1 MFRRSSK
8 LTAML
13 VAAAAVVSIVPAS
26 AAERLG
32 SKDGNITTGIAFDGG
47 YVFDGYRTDD
57 DDAALYYNNGSKDV
71 NVDEDEDYDYDNMT
85 KYGSKYA
92 LVYDG
97 DEPYLVDLSTGKI
110 NDDESL
116 QDKYENS
123 QTKLKTALKK
133 ADRYGKEIK
142 DPTLSLVDSKVGAT
156 TEAGVSIE
164 ENAKYVSGKLNDV
177 WYMYTVKPSDDADGK
192 DDAAESGALFGF
204 TNESGKYIDASNL
217 ANLYIYSPEKKKTVK
232 IGEYGDSEDLGY
244 TTEKDGKTVALDVTA
259 KLVDL
264 KPLTQDKDYIYAVA
278 TVKVT
283 DKDGKAVSELEE
295 TQYFLQKISKEQ
307 GDKKDGAYVPKSV
320 TSYQIDG
327 LEDQKVF
334 ADEDM
339 DDASLLFPIEDG
351 EIKGDKD
358 NYKIVNYSVK
368 NGNILVTGVKDGSVK
383 VYTIKLKKSKVNTND
398 GQKDRDAYVV
408 IQDDDADQD
417 LTDLALLDSTLDSES
432 KDTPVLSNSAIS
444 IDAEGNTWAL
454 DKGTIYKFDGSDF
467 KEMFTCDRSIN
478 SLDVY
483 DESNL
488 IAWDSEGDV
497 YTTVSEGKKQTEADA
512 GVDEDKKD
520 ETPVVK
526 AGWDKN
532 ADGTWAFY
540 KDGAKATGWLND
552 KGTWYYLDAAGTM
565 KTGWVQAGAWYY
577 LNASGAMQTGWVND
591 NGTWYYCNG
600 SGAMQTGWL
609 LDGSTWYYLN
619 ANGSMA
625 ANTTVDGYV
634 LGANGAML

>member
-26 AAERLG
+26 ASERLG
-32 SKDGNITTGIAFDGG
+32 NKDGHISTGIAFDGG
-47 YVFDGYRTDD
+47 YVYDGYRTDD

-71 NVDEDEDYDYDNMT
+71 NVDEDEDYDYDSMT

-92 LVYDG
+92 LVYDSN
-97 DEPYLVDLSTGKI
+97 EPYLVDLTTGKI
-110 NDDESL
+110 EDDESL

-133 ADRYGKEIK
+133 TDRYGKSTTEAAL
-142 DPTLSLVDSKVGAT
+142 TLVDAEVGAT
-156 TEAGVSIE
+156 G
-164 ENAKYVSGKLNDV
+164 NDAKYVSGKLNDV
-177 WYMYTVKPSDDADGK
+177 WYMYTVDKALVDDGSDDAAAAGK
-192 DDAAESGALFGF
+192 LFGF
-204 TNESGKYIDASNL
+204 TNESGKYVDASNL
-217 ANLYIYSPEKKKTVK
+217 ANLYVYSPEEDKTVK
-232 IGEYGDSEDLGY
+232 ISEYRD
-244 TTEKDGKTVALDVTA
+244 TEKNITA
-259 KLVDL
+259 ELENL
-264 KPLTQDKDYIYAVA
+264 QPIAQDKDYIYAVA
-278 TVKVT
+278 TVTVT
-283 DKDGKAVSELEE
+283 DTNTKKAEA

-327 LEDQKVF
+327 GTIYKDDDMED
-334 ADEDM
+334 ANG
-339 DDASLLFPIEDG
+339 LFPTTTSVAPVNSDG
-351 EIKGDKD
+351 Y
-358 NYKIVNYSVK
+358 NMVNYNVK
-368 NGNILVTGVKDGSVK
+368 NGNIIVTGVKADSVK
-383 VYTIKLKKSKVNTND
+383 VFTVKLKKAKVD
-398 GQKDRDAYVV
+398 SVEGSEDRDAYVV
-408 IQDDDADQD
+408 MQDDDADQD
-417 LTDLALLDSTLDSES
+417 LTDLAEVKVNADKTLEDRANTSL
-432 KDTPVLSNSAIS
+432 KNSAIS

-454 DKGTIYKFDGSDF
+454 DKGKIYKFDGSDF
-467 KEMFTCDRSIN
+467 KEMFTCDRSLN
-478 SLDVY
+478 SIDVY
-483 DESNL
+483 DENNL
-488 IAWDSEGDV
+488 IAWDATSGGDV
-497 YTTVSEGKKQTEADA
+497 YTTVSEGKKQTEEDA
-512 GVDEDKKD
+512 GVEEDKKD

-565 KTGWVQAGAWYY
+565 KTGWVQAGSWYY